1 MPLNLAA
8 YDAALK
14 EVYEKTIIDLTNSR
28 TVTLDLFSKE
38 QGSWEGREVTYPLNL
53 NRNQGVM
60 FTSENGTLPDAGSQ
74 QYAQVKVPI
83 RFCHARIQLSIQ
95 VIKASKTSKGA
106 FKRAMDQEMKGVVR
120 DLTNDRNRAMMGWGL
135 GVLAVVNGTPAAA
148 ATTINVKS
156 PGGVSGTT
164 NGNRFLQVNQNIAF
178 VSTGGAIRADGARS
192 VLSVSTDGASMVLKT
207 ALANPTFVVDTDYIV
222 RAAKTTTAV
231 IGDTAY
237 NLEPT
242 GLLALVD
249 DSTYLTTVNNI
260 SRSTYPI
267 FKSQVFP
274 TVGALSADILQRG
287 VDVADQIGNGEIKY
301 FVCHHSV
308 RRSYLTLMDADRR
321 YMGSDLKQ
329 PDMGTV
335 AAKLKDITFGDIPW
349 KVDKDAPYGI
359 LFGVDP
365 SSATRY
371 VEVEGEWAD
380 DDGTILLRLTDVDA
394 YEARFRVFDNF
405 ALDVPASCFRLDGIT
420 ATVVV
425 LHIN

>member
-1 MPLNLAA
+1 MALDIAA
-8 YDAALK
+8 YDAVLK
-14 EVYEKTIIDLTNSR
+14 EVYEKTIIDLMNSR
-28 TVTLDLFSKE
+28 TVTLDLFSKDN
-38 QGSWEGREVTYPLNL
+38 GNWEGREVTYPLNL

-148 ATTINVKS
+148 ATTIEVKA
-156 PGGVSGTT
+156 PGGVTGTT
-164 NGNRFLQVNQNIAF
+164 NANRFLQINQNIAF
-178 VSTGGAIRADGARS
+178 VSTGGSLRSDGARTIS
-192 VLSVSTDGASMVLKT
+192 AVNTDGT
-207 ALANPTFVVDTDYIV
+207 DITINALANPTAVVNGDYIV
-222 RAAKTTTAV
+222 RAAKSTTAV

-237 NLEPT
+237 NKEVT
-242 GLLALVD
+242 GLLALID
-249 DSTYLTTVNNI
+249 DGTYAGTVNNI
-260 SRSTYPI
+260 SRTTYPI
-267 FKSQVFP
+267 FSSQVFAS
-274 TVGALSADILQRG
+274 VGALSADIIQRG
-287 VDVADQIGNGEIKY
+287 IDISDQLGSGQIKCY
-301 FVCHHSV
+301 ICHHSV
-308 RRSYLTLMDADRR
+308 RRAYLTMMDADRR
-321 YMGSDLKQ
+321 YMGSDLKS

-349 KVDKDAPYGI
+349 KVDKDAPYGM

-380 DDGTILLRLTDVDA
+380 DDGTILLRLTDKDA
-394 YEARFRVFDNF
+394 YEARYRIFDNF
-405 ALDVPASCFRLDGIT
+405 ALDVPASCYRLDGIT
-420 ATVVV
+420 ATVVTAHV
-425 LHIN
+425 I